1 MLGTAGFLAGRIPVT
16 RSRASV
22 RRPFLFPVP
31 EVLLDLVE
39 LLLDD
44 PFRLREGFPGGAQGI
59 QLNVDVLAD
68 RHVVL
73 VLQMRA
79 AAHPLKRQVH
89 HGLGPGNAGECSE
102 DNREV
107 VRFKAHRLTDMA
119 AV

>member
-1 MLGTAGFLAGRIPVT
+1 MLGTGGFLADWMPVT
-16 RSRASV
+16 RNPV
-22 RRPFLFPVP
+22 LFPIS

-39 LLLDD
+39 FLLDD

-59 QLNVDVLAD
+59 HLNVDVLAD

-73 VLQMRA
+73 VRQMGA
-79 AAHPLKRQVH
+79 AAHSLKRQVH
-89 HGLGPGNAGECSE
+89 HGFGPGNAGECSE

-107 VRFKAHRLTDMA
+107 VRFKAHSLTDMA